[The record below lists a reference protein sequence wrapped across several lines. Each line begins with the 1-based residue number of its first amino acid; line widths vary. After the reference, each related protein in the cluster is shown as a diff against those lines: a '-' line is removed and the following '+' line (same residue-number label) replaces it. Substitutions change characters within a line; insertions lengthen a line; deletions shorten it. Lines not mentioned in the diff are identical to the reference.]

1 MATYKKPSGTR
12 SSTPPPPPPET
23 SFSRALG
30 ESAQQ
35 IWLAGLGALGR
46 AQEEGGRLF
55 DTLVREGR
63 EVDRSA
69 RTQVDAETSDL
80 RDGVEATA
88 GEARDQA
95 QAGWE
100 RLERVLDSGVQ
111 RTLARLGVPTRR
123 DVTELNARIEALTAE
138 LRARDAAERQ
148 EKARAGAG
156 GTPGTKR
163 SRRTATR
170 PGSSPSSSASAT
182 APTATSTPAATPAGA
197 GPAAATTGSM
207 TPGAG
212 VVPRDPEST

>member
-55 DTLVREGR
+55 DALVREGR

-69 RTQVDAETSDL
+69 RAQADAETSGL

-138 LRARDAAERQ
+138 LRARDAAERR

-156 GTPGTKR
+156 GTPATKR
-163 SRRTATR
+163 TRRTATGA
-170 PGSSPSSSASAT
+170 GSGPASAASAT
-182 APTATSTPAATPAGA
+182 APTATATPATPKTGS
-197 GPAAATTGSM
+197 AAATASTA
-207 TPGAG
+207 PGAA
-212 VVPRDPEST
+212 VLPRDPEST